1 MNDGNGVGGG
11 GGVGVGVGSLR
22 GGGVLQIVKE
32 RKLWV
37 ERTRAVKQNVK
48 GFRPGFNRLLTKWL
62 NLLQPPRI
70 IKDYL
75 EFIPVLDAKPLVTEC
90 PKFQVLACI
99 YNGFT
104 SII

>member
-1 MNDGNGVGGG
+1 MG
-11 GGVGVGVGSLR
+11 

-48 GFRPGFNRLLTKWL
+48 GLRPGFNRLLTKWL

-75 EFIPVLDAKPLVTEC
+75 EFIPVLDTKPLVTES
-90 PKFQVLACI
+90 PKFQVWPAFITDLHQLFKI
-99 YNGFT
+99 KLNTFVM
-104 SII
+104 SK